1 MVRRDAILTT
11 RISIFLIFFQQCRFV
26 VLTTVIHS
34 DDVYSVGIYV
44 ESDNDALSI
53 AGNPQPRP
61 DIVAADAPVRES
73 PQTFAVCH
81 DGIGVASSNV
91 WRCRDS
97 DVAIQLSELCLCL
110 RREDSIS
117 AT

>member
-1 MVRRDAILTT
+1 
-11 RISIFLIFFQQCRFV
+11 
-26 VLTTVIHS
+26 
-34 DDVYSVGIYV
+34 
-44 ESDNDALSI
+44 
-53 AGNPQPRP
+53 
-61 DIVAADAPVRES
+61 VRES

-81 DGIGVASSNV
+81 GGIGVASSNV